1 MEFDPRYQ
9 DGKNGALRKG
19 VRDRLT
25 ALREHGLTL
34 ADVGKLL
41 DLSGPFVSQLLNE
54 KTPGRVRSTH
64 IPRIIKAIEAAEQS
78 YPAINPVARPAVEP
92 TIEKSTGDTLAYHMR
107 AIDALGFNV
116 TVSPKQ

>member
-9 DGKNGALRKG
+9 DGKNGALKKE

-25 ALREHGLTL
+25 ALREYGLTL

-64 IPRIIKAIEAAEQS
+64 IPRIVKAIEAAEQS
-78 YPAINPVARPAVEP
+78 YLQTKSVARVTVVP
-92 TIEKSTGDTLAYHMR
+92 TLEKSIGDTLAYHMR